1 MENITAENTQD
12 VLFYLEM
19 GNLEGEKGNVQEAID
34 FYILGLKIAKSQE
47 DRPRIQQLSNL
58 IMTYL

>member
-1 MENITAENTQD
+1 MDNITVENTHD

-34 FYILGLKIAKSQE
+34 FYILGLKIAKRQE